1 MTFPFQLSIK
11 DYNTFTPLSNKQIQ
25 ICNIDSKQIYT
36 QTTDSRG
43 YVSFEIKENKRLI
56 IKPKTIKYSL

>member
-1 MTFPFQLSIK
+1 MTFPFQLQIK

-25 ICNIDSKQIYT
+25 LTNIDSKQIYT